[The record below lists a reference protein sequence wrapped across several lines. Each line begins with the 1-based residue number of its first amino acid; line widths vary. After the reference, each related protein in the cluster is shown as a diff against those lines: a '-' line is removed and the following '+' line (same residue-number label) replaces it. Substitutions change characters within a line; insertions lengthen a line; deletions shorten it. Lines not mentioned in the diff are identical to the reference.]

1 MKKALFTLL
10 VVFSLLA
17 LTAGAAFAAPLSD
30 GYLVLREV
38 RNDAGGGVIFIFDVV
53 GEFSNSDF
61 KGSFLTFGGDSKVPL
76 DCKLE
81 GSTLSCTTSR
91 APAGQNVTLNV
102 GGFVFWTNVPDR
114 GGEETT
120 DTEYCYPVL
129 DLVEEGE
136 GEAWEQFDTHCQDIP
151 ANYGDTL
158 IYFSEV
164 FFELMPSSPFC
175 TPSQSGDAFYRVVF
189 CPF

>member
-61 KGSFLTFGGDSKVPL
+61 KAVFSPL
-76 DCKLE
+76 AAILK
-81 GSTLSCTTSR
+81 SR
-91 APAGQNVTLNV
+91 
-102 GGFVFWTNVPDR
+102 
-114 GGEETT
+114 
-120 DTEYCYPVL
+120 
-129 DLVEEGE
+129 
-136 GEAWEQFDTHCQDIP
+136 
-151 ANYGDTL
+151 
-158 IYFSEV
+158 
-164 FFELMPSSPFC
+164 
-175 TPSQSGDAFYRVVF
+175 
-189 CPF
+189 